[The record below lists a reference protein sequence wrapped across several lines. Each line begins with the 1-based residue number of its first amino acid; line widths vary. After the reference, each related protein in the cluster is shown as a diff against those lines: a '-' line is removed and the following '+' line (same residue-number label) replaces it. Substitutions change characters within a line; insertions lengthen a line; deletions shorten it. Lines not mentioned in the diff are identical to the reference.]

1 MAPLSGSYFTSP
13 KAVCQIRGLL
23 LVSFLTIFFVQFI
36 HCFLQIIVIS
46 VISFRFSFC
55 FVGCFVHEFLT
66 FILDFSHR
74 KLHFWAV
81 PAARQA
87 ALNRWF
93 CTAAFP
99 SAAPPLPHRDL
110 CEFPPKNAFRQ
121 NAEVQ
126 KLVEIK
132 YTLATAVRPQY
143 NQTKNRKE
151 GFQVK
156 IQIIQKQCGGTEFLA
171 QPHRL
176 HLGAQNA
183 AGVDELLFQ
192 LPDAWAGCSLALYL
206 RRSDGTLLAP
216 VALDT
221 QHRVTVDRRLTGST
235 GGQWMLAA
243 MGENGYTAYTRP
255 GSYDCYA
262 ILPIDDDA
270 EELPPSLYEQFVAR
284 VLESSSSASTAAQ
297 RAAASAASTAANAAQ
312 AQTAAQRTSTDSANA
327 SQCAARAEAAAARA
341 EELVPTDGQVV
352 SVNGKSGIVKL
363 TAQEVGALP
372 CPAQPVSGQLLRV
385 LSVDPN
391 TGAVLTDT
399 AAMPDL
405 SPYLRSST
413 VPTASVP
420 GAVRVD
426 PACGINVRSD
436 GTLTTAPADRS
447 QLDNMD
453 STVLPLTPAL
463 LPYGVKKALTAAA
476 SAGEWTA
483 DDKAAALRT
492 LGADLSSYY
501 TKEDI
506 DTLLSAP
513 SSGAYPVGS
522 IYQSTDPTSP
532 AALFGGSW
540 EEIASERVL
549 MGASSTHAAGTTVRA
564 GLPNITGSFVANVRN
579 GRNAVS
585 GAFTASD
592 RTGATGADNS
602 DAGIYTYSLDASRSN
617 AIYGRSST
625 VQPAAYYVHIW
636 HRVA

>member
-1 MAPLSGSYFTSP
+1 M
-13 KAVCQIRGLL
+13 
-23 LVSFLTIFFVQFI
+23 
-36 HCFLQIIVIS
+36 
-46 VISFRFSFC
+46 
-55 FVGCFVHEFLT
+55 
-66 FILDFSHR
+66 
-74 KLHFWAV
+74 
-81 PAARQA
+81 
-87 ALNRWF
+87 
-93 CTAAFP
+93 
-99 SAAPPLPHRDL
+99 
-110 CEFPPKNAFRQ
+110 
-121 NAEVQ
+121 
-126 KLVEIK
+126 
-132 YTLATAVRPQY
+132 
-143 NQTKNRKE
+143 
-151 GFQVK
+151 K

-447 QLDNMD
+447 QLDSMD

-532 AALFGGSW
+532 AALFGGTW
-540 EEIASERVL
+540 QEIAQNRVL
-549 MGASSTHAAGTTVRA
+549 MGASRTHAAGTTVEA
-564 GLPNITGSFVANVRN
+564 GLPNITGQLPGLKKIGYGDNSDYPI
-579 GRNAVS
+579 S
-585 GAFTASD
+585 GAFAWTNTKSTEFNYCD
-592 RTGATGADNS
+592 GEDS
-602 DAGIYTYSLDASRSN
+602 HLHIYQAAFDASKSN